1 MVRLESTYRL
11 LVPISDR
18 PADVSE
24 DGAAMVSA
32 REAAEILRPL
42 GLSREQ
48 GRRVLHTGVAGP
60 GQRLRGSLLYEKAA
74 VCRLL
79 DRPALAAANLDE
91 ACRREMFVG
100 RVRRADVAAPWEA
113 QLASVRTGWHL
124 SPYARLRIKLR
135 VERDGFLPFVATV
148 CGFVVLGADLVA
160 ACRTPDDRT
169 VLDLRPPGAWFAPLQ
184 HTRFVTGPGG
194 PWTLWSAERGHRTW

>member
-1 MVRLESTYRL
+1 M
-11 LVPISDR
+11 
-18 PADVSE
+18 
-24 DGAAMVSA
+24 DGAGLISG
-32 REAAEILRPL
+32 REAAEILGAL

-48 GRRVLHTGVAGP
+48 ARRVLHTGVAGP
-60 GQRLRGSLLYEKAA
+60 GQRLRGSLLYDAAA

-79 DRPALAAANLDE
+79 ERPALAAANLDE
-91 ACRREMFVG
+91 VCRREMFVA
-100 RVRRADVAAPWEA
+100 RVRRADV
-113 QLASVRTGWHL
+113 LASWEERLAAVRTGWHL

-135 VERDGFLPFVATV
+135 VERDGFLPFLATV

-160 ACRTPDDRT
+160 ALRAPDDRT
-169 VLDLRPPGAWFAPLQ
+169 VLDLRQPGAWFTPLQ